1 MKKLFS
7 IALFFIFA
15 DIFAF
20 SSVFVPQKK
29 SFYITTDNLKVR
41 ENEGLNGKALFTLKK
56 DSRIFVLEI
65 GKKEKI
71 DGIDSN
77 WVKIVT
83 DKSLDKDGK
92 EIEQGKEGWCF
103 GGYLSKKRTFTN
115 KEIRDLLF
123 EYDTYYNE
131 SQTASLRFDKNENK
145 VRLSIFGDMPC
156 NDYPVYEGDFEIK
169 NERIKSDTFENGF
182 KDNEVS
188 FEYDVDTDNYEIE
201 GFYSAPR
208 TYDSLFYDEENDM
221 LFRKSGTIFIEEE
234 CIFYGK
240 PSESSSKATIK
251 ELFFFQNE
259 SYKVFNLDRVFAETE
274 IETYGRS
281 LYPNKDGSYWYV
293 LKNGVLEKQKNFV
306 KGKKITEGVNY
317 KDTDDEKTIERIKEL
332 KAQGILK
339 VEPLTEDEKHTAF
352 YHKGLLVDLYSEM
365 FESN

>member
-15 DIFAF
+15 NIIAF

-71 DGIDSN
+71 DEIDSN

-83 DKSLDKDGK
+83 DKSLDKDGN
-92 EIEQGKEGWCF
+92 EIEQGKQGWCF
-103 GGYLSKKRTFTN
+103 GGYLSKYKKFTD
-115 KEIRDLLF
+115 KEIENLLF
-123 EYDTYYNE
+123 EKVSFDREY
-131 SQTASLRFDKNENK
+131 SSLSFYKSENK
-145 VRLSIFGDMPC
+145 VYHSTYREMP
-156 NDYPVYEGDFEIK
+156 DDPHYMEGDFEVK
-169 NERIKSDTFENGF
+169 NGKIISDIFG
-182 KDNEVS
+182 KDDGES
-188 FEYDVDTDNYEIE
+188 GEIDFEYNCDTDNYEIE

-339 VEPLTEDEKHTAF
+339 IEPLTEDEKHTAF
-352 YHKGLLVDLYSEM
+352 YHKGLLVDLYEEM
-365 FESN
+365 FEEK